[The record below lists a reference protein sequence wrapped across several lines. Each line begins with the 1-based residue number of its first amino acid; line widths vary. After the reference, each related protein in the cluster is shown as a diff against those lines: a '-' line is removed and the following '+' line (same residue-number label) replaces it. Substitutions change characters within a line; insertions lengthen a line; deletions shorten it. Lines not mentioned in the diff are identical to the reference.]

1 MHKHTSKLY
10 TKNGCKNVDWEIK
23 LSGKQ
28 EPRQFPRA
36 TQYWTP
42 ITKNDKHTHIVGKV
56 GFLSQESAF

>member
-1 MHKHTSKLY
+1 MHKCTPKLY
-10 TKNGCKNVDWEIK
+10 TKKTDVKNVDWEIK

-42 ITKNDKHTHIVGKV
+42 ITKNDKHTHRR
-56 GFLSQESAF
+56 